1 MVSEVF
7 REASPSEFFYRNR
20 QLAGFSNPARALYT
34 AIRELFENS
43 LDACELHRIK
53 PQIMVSLRR
62 VEDISKTVGI
72 YKLYVQD
79 NGSGI
84 PKEYVLDA
92 LGRVFFSSKYILR
105 QSRGTFGLGGTMA
118 ILYAQATSGRPVKV
132 TTSTGGKTVVSYTFK
147 IDIKKNRPK
156 ILRHKNYRN
165 KDKWRGTILE
175 LYLEGDYSRAARYII
190 NYFKETAA
198 ITPYAEITFIDPEGN
213 LYFFRRTYN
222 KMPNPPRETLP
233 HPHGVDIETLKHLI
247 NTSPEE
253 LTLIEFLSNKFHRVG
268 ITTAKRFL
276 KYAKIRDNLRLG
288 ELTDPDIEKLYKALQ
303 NYDKFISPSAEVL
316 SPIGEDIFR
325 KGIEKEF
332 NPEYIDVVTRPPSSY
347 QGHPFIIEAA
357 LAYGGEIPGSAG
369 EIVLFRYA
377 NKIPLLYDEGSD
389 VSTKVLNNINISS
402 YKRPGDKPTAL
413 FIHIAS
419 TKIPFKTV
427 GKEAIA
433 DVPEIEREIELAIR
447 YLLRRFSKY
456 TKRIIRRIH
465 AEKRLK
471 IFEKHLRLMS
481 KFSAELAGKEEPDI
495 TPLLNKLK
503 QRYGIKENQAPPSYS

>member
-1 MVSEVF
+1 MSEVF

-53 PQIMVSLRR
+53 PQILISLRKIEE
-62 VEDISKTVGI
+62 VSKTICI
-72 YKLYVQD
+72 YKLYIQD

-132 TTSTGGKTVVSYTFK
+132 TTSTGGRTVVSYTFK

-156 ILRHKNYRN
+156 IIRHRNYRN

-175 LYLEGDYSRAARYII
+175 LYLEGDYSRASRYII
-190 NYFKETAA
+190 SYFKETAA

-213 LYFFRRTYN
+213 LYFFKRTYN
-222 KMPNPPRETLP
+222 KMPKPPKETLP
-233 HPHGVDIETLKHLI
+233 HPHGIDIETLKYLI
-247 NTSPEE
+247 NTSEE
-253 LTLIEFLSNKFHRVG
+253 SLSITEFLSTKFHRVG
-268 ITTAKRFL
+268 TTTAKRFL
-276 KYAKIRDNLRLG
+276 KYAKIKHNLKLG
-288 ELTDPDIEKLYKALQ
+288 ELTDADIEKLYKALQ
-303 NYDKFISPSAEVL
+303 NYDKFISPSADVL

-347 QGHPFIIEAA
+347 QGHPFIVEAA
-357 LAYGGEIPGSAG
+357 LAYGGDIPGPGG
-369 EIVLFRYA
+369 EMVLFRYA

-389 VSTKVLNNINISS
+389 VSTKVLNNINIGS

-433 DVPEIEREIELAIR
+433 DIPEIEREIELAIR

-456 TKRIIRRIH
+456 TRKIIRRIH
-465 AEKRLK
+465 AVKRLK
-471 IFEKHLRLMS
+471 IFEQHLRLMS
-481 KFSAELAGKEEPDI
+481 EFSSQLAKKEKPDI
-495 TPLLNKLK
+495 TPLIIKLK
-503 QRYGIKENQAPPSYS
+503 ERYGIKESQAPPSYS